1 MTWTDVMLDELGRI
15 ELFSV
20 PFNYLE
26 EVRKQQSGPLAA
38 VTALGGVET
47 TPIAFE
53 RDVQPRPATL

>member
-26 EVRKQQSGPLAA
+26 EVEKQQSNGCCSNS
-38 VTALGGVET
+38 
-47 TPIAFE
+47 
-53 RDVQPRPATL
+53 PRR